1 MSSSPSRWLKSRVAW
16 QHFSSPIL
24 LSMAPKPPDQYRTRS
39 WPLVV
44 ALKHV
49 QALQANIR
57 LQAAG
62 CARAEN
68 LARLVTRGFDEREQT
83 IDVLERAWLLEDIRR
98 EESGE

>member
-1 MSSSPSRWLKSRVAW
+1 
-16 QHFSSPIL
+16 
-24 LSMAPKPPDQYRTRS
+24 MAPKPPDQYRTRS

-49 QALQANIR
+49 QALQANVR